1 MLFLMLYLFTT
12 TKVGIFDTNLC
23 ALHEKCCE
31 SYAFFDLLQQ
41 HSFVVALDV
50 NAVLRL
56 EFLCYDVQHQ
66 FKVLHYINTCQI
78 SDPRYQFKQI
88 NNRKC

>member
-1 MLFLMLYLFTT
+1 MRILFSYTT

-23 ALHEKCCE
+23 ALHEKCGD

-56 EFLCYDVQHQ
+56 KFLCCDVQHQ
-66 FKVLHYINTCQI
+66 FKVLHYINTCQVS

-88 NNRKC
+88 SNRRC